1 MVIVATGKYIG
12 EGFDY
17 PRLDTLFLALP
28 ISWKGNIAQYA
39 GRLHRDY
46 AGKQEVRIYDY
57 IDIRVPLCDSM
68 YRKRLKGYASVG
80 YGVTKPTEG
89 NCVSKPELIY
99 DGQTFSEPFRQ
110 DLLAAKHSI
119 VISCQK
125 IKFKYAP
132 RLLYLLR
139 DLMTNGIEIVVWV
152 KEQGYSENEL
162 RENSVEVQCDENLS
176 VQCAIIDKSI
186 VWYGSINFFGYNTE
200 ENNVLRIVDSS
211 IANELLDIIC
221 GRC

>member
-1 MVIVATGKYIG
+1 
-12 EGFDY
+12 
-17 PRLDTLFLALP
+17 
-28 ISWKGNIAQYA
+28 
-39 GRLHRDY
+39 
-46 AGKQEVRIYDY
+46 
-57 IDIRVPLCDSM
+57 
-68 YRKRLKGYASVG
+68 
-80 YGVTKPTEG
+80 
-89 NCVSKPELIY
+89 
-99 DGQTFSEPFRQ
+99 
-110 DLLAAKHSI
+110 
-119 VISCQK
+119 
-125 IKFKYAP
+125 
-132 RLLYLLR
+132 
-139 DLMTNGIEIVVWV
+139 MTNGIEIVVWV